1 LPQYPVTM
9 TTAEKT
15 QYDAFA
21 PKYASVEELPCS
33 KLEAQLV
40 RIALGDCNC
49 LKVLDL
55 GGGSGLHARRAVD
68 AGSTLVDVVDISPEM
83 MRAGQDVEVQLG
95 RQGSIRW
102 FVADVTRPLSE
113 QVKDGDLQPEGYDVV
128 MANWVFDHATCI
140 ADLTS
145 MWENVIAGLKPGGRF
160 IGVRAKSVRA
170 EYMTYGKYGVT
181 FLEVEEIPQ
190 GLKYKVG
197 CLTQPPFSFEATS
210 MESSYSLSD
219 DIAHERGL
227 VDFQVIRPEETELVQ
242 NDSEF
247 WQDYIKDPNFV
258 VVVAKKA

>member
-1 LPQYPVTM
+1 M

-40 RIALGDCNC
+40 HNALGNC
-49 LKVLDL
+49 TDLTVLDL

-68 AGSTLVDVVDISPEM
+68 AGGAVVDVVDISAEM
-83 MRAGQDVEVQLG
+83 MRAGQEIEAQLG
-95 RQGSIRW
+95 RQDRIRW
-102 FVADVTRPLSE
+102 FEADVTRPLAE
-113 QVKDGDLQPEGYDVV
+113 QVEDGVLKLGGYDIV
-128 MANWVFDHATCI
+128 MANWVFDHATSI
-140 ADLTS
+140 SELRS

-181 FLEVEEIPQ
+181 FTEVEEIPH

-197 CLTQPPFSFEATS
+197 CVTEPPFSFEATS
-210 MESSYSLSD
+210 MESTYALSD
-219 DIAHERGL
+219 DIAYELGL
-227 VDFQVIRPEETELVQ
+227 VDFQVIQPEETDLVKR
-242 NDSEF
+242 DLGF
-247 WQDYIKDPNFV
+247 WDDYLKDPNFV
-258 VVVAKKA
+258 VVVARKA